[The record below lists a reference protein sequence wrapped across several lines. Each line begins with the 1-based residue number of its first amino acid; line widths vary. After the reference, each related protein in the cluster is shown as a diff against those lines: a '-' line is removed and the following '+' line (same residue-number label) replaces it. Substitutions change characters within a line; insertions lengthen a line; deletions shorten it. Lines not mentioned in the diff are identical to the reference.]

1 MRHHLFRQ
9 RQPSRHQNNRPD
21 NRVKTNNILSHQ
33 VHIRRPIFL
42 IFAFIL
48 RANTQSGN
56 VVHQSVKPNVNHVFF
71 IKRHLNTPIKRGAGN
86 AQILQALL
94 HKVNHLVAAAFRL
107 DKIRVGLNKLQPA
120 VGIFAHFE
128 EVAFLLRHLH
138 RPATIRTNV
147 PLRQLMLREKGFTGR
162 AIPTGIL
169 GFINIPLVI
178 KLLKNLLYLLE
189 QTLYHLLMPLFRGA
203 DKIAVVNIQQLPK
216 LLNTIHNA
224 IHKSQRF
231 LPSLGGPLLNFQAV
245 LIGARQK
252 IRVKAP
258 LALVARHRVGSYC
271 SISVADMQ
279 LIAGIINRRGDIKS
293 RLFCH
298 HSFPHY
304 SLYITV

>member
-1 MRHHLFRQ
+1 M
-9 RQPSRHQNNRPD
+9 
-21 NRVKTNNILSHQ
+21 
-33 VHIRRPIFL
+33 
-42 IFAFIL
+42 
-48 RANTQSGN
+48 
-56 VVHQSVKPNVNHVFF
+56 FF

-107 DKIRVGLNKLQPA
+107 DKIWVGLNKLQPA

-138 RPATIRTNV
+138 RPATIRANV

-178 KLLKNLLYLLE
+178 NLLE

-203 DKIAVVNIQQLPK
+203 DKIAVVNIQKLPK

-245 LIGARQK
+245 LVGTRQK
-252 IRVKAP
+252 VRVKAP

-271 SISVADMQ
+271 SISMADMQ